1 MDSGS
6 PDAEAAGFRSVTLA
20 AAGGARRVS
29 RRRWVNCATALFYA
43 GAAALNQN
51 DEHDGKE
58 NAGDY
63 TNQDGA
69 VHLKTPFMGK
79 TL

>member
-1 MDSGS
+1 
-6 PDAEAAGFRSVTLA
+6 
-20 AAGGARRVS
+20 
-29 RRRWVNCATALFYA
+29 VNCATALLYA

-51 DEHDGKE
+51 DEDDGEE

-69 VHLKTPFMGK
+69 VHLKTPFMGR

>member
-1 MDSGS
+1 
-6 PDAEAAGFRSVTLA
+6 VK
-20 AAGGARRVS
+20 
-29 RRRWVNCATALFYA
+29 CATALFYA

-51 DEHDGKE
+51 EEHDGKE

-69 VHLKTPFMGK
+69 VHWKTPFMGK

>member
-1 MDSGS
+1 M
-6 PDAEAAGFRSVTLA
+6 A
-20 AAGGARRVS
+20 AASRARYVS
-29 RRRWVNCATALFYA
+29 RPCWVKCATALLYA

-51 DEHDGKE
+51 DEHDGEE
-58 NAGDY
+58 NTGDY

-69 VHLKTPFMGK
+69 VHWKTPFMGK